1 MKLGPVMS
9 IRLSICAL
17 TSVVAGLMAQPA
29 AAMDAAE
36 VFAKVAQSIWEV
48 RVIGANGQPTAQ
60 GTAVVI
66 GDGLAITN
74 CHVLRGGKQIAIRHG
89 NVAFGARLLYPD
101 VERDLCELRVAE
113 FHYPGVTVAPS
124 ASLVTGQK
132 VYAVG
137 SPLGLEL
144 TISEGLISSLRNDAD
159 GRLRRIQT
167 SAAISHG
174 SSGGGLFDANGRLV
188 GITASGFEATDGQN
202 LNFAI
207 PADWIAEVPDRG
219 QKALATRAAA
229 ASTVAVNAATPP
241 GSVAPPAP
249 APRRPGELGSNQQAG
264 FDMYLKK
271 VWPKSFVTS
280 DGDHYSWAVGQNAEL
295 RAIAFCTERW
305 INCRVF
311 ARNDTVID
319 EK

>member
-1 MKLGPVMS
+1 MS
-9 IRLSICAL
+9 RTAL
-17 TSVVAGLMAQPA
+17 ILRACLA
-29 AAMDAAE
+29 AAAALSALSAAALE
-36 VFAKVAQSIWEV
+36 PADVFAKVAPSIWEV
-48 RVIGANGQPTAQ
+48 RVIGADGQPTAQ
-60 GTAVVI
+60 GSAVVI

-74 CHVLRGGKQIAIRHG
+74 CHVLRGGKQIAIRRG

-113 FHYPGVTVAPS
+113 FHYPAVAIAPGT
-124 ASLVTGQK
+124 SLVTGQK

-174 SSGGGLFDANGRLV
+174 SSGGGLFDVNGRLV
-188 GITASGFEATDGQN
+188 GITASCIDAKDGQN

-219 QKALATRAAA
+219 QKALAARTAA
-229 ASTVAVNAATPP
+229 ASTVAANATAPSGSTATP
-241 GSVAPPAP
+241 GS
-249 APRRPGELGSNQQAG
+249 APRRTSELGSNQQSG
-264 FDMYLKK
+264 FDTYLKK
-271 VWPKSFVTS
+271 VWPKVFVIS
-280 DGDHYSWAVGQNAEL
+280 DGDHYSLAWGQNAEL

-305 INCRVF
+305 INCHVF
-311 ARNDTVID
+311 ARNDTLVD